1 LYPKTEHNNLAY
13 EGSFYTKGENDL
25 FYIPYYNSNMV
36 HIKDNQVEYFQTIY
50 NPDPIKYTQK
60 GDMLINHSVP
70 HYYDVTFS
78 KDKMFILS
86 KYGFQ
91 KNNKTYMVV
100 DEYNVDSKLYVTSI
114 LIEKDDYENYPA
126 YLIVDDESY
135 FLFYDEYMTIN
146 ALIDIN

>member
-1 LYPKTEHNNLAY
+1 
-13 EGSFYTKGENDL
+13 
-25 FYIPYYNSNMV
+25 MV
-36 HIKDNQVEYFQTIY
+36 HIKDNQVEYFRTIY